1 MTPQRILILMSNTG
15 GGHRASALAL
25 QAAFNVLYPDRFQI
39 DIVDLL
45 VEHTIWPLNKAPE
58 IYAGLATHA
67 PWLWGAAYTTQNT
80 PRLIHSGMALPA
92 RLSRP
97 KVMAALD
104 QYKPDLIISVHPL
117 AQDIVL
123 PALAQRADEAAKA
136 AGGVSIAAKHI
147 PYYTVVTD
155 LASVHPLWLNSEVDA
170 CFVATDDA
178 VQAARAAGIAADSIY
193 QLGLPVRLA
202 FAEPYPPA
210 AELKRRLELDTALP
224 AALLMGGGDG
234 IGPVEEIAAAI
245 DVALFDA
252 RIGRA
257 KGQLVVICG
266 RNAELRTRLEE
277 RTWRIPVRILGFV
290 EDMPGWMHAC
300 DALVTKAGPGT
311 IAEAF
316 ICSLPILLS
325 GFIPGQEEGN
335 VAYVLDHG
343 AGAFEREPERIA
355 AQIARW
361 FTDADAQRKSI
372 ARNAFHLA
380 RPQATFD
387 IARQIVELFD
397 RA

>member
-1 MTPQRILILMSNTG
+1 MAAERILILMSNTG

-25 QAAFNVLYPDRFQI
+25 QAAFDALYPNRFQI
-39 DIVDLL
+39 DIIDLL
-45 VEHTIWPLNKAPE
+45 VEHTIWPLNKAPA

-92 RLSRP
+92 RLSRS

-104 QYKPDLIISVHPL
+104 QYAPNLIVSVHPF
-117 AQDIVL
+117 AQDLVL
-123 PALAQRADEAAKA
+123 PALAQRLEEATEKQQSA
-136 AGGVSIAAKHI
+136 HRI

-178 VQAARAAGIAADSIY
+178 VQAARDAGFAAKDIY

-202 FAEPYPPA
+202 FAQPYAPA
-210 AELKRRLELDTALP
+210 AELKRRLGLDTSLP
-224 AALLMGGGDG
+224 AVLLMGGGDG
-234 IGPVEEIAAAI
+234 IGPVEEIAESM
-245 DVALFDA
+245 DGALFNA
-252 RIGRA
+252 QMGRA
-257 KGQLVVICG
+257 HGQLVVICG

-277 RTWRIPVRILGFV
+277 RAWRIPVRILGFV

-316 ICSLPILLS
+316 ICSLPIILS

-343 AGAFEREPERIA
+343 AGAFEREPDRIA
-355 AQIARW
+355 AQVARW
-361 FTDADAQRKSI
+361 FGEADAQRKSI
-372 ARNAFHLA
+372 ARNAHHLA

-387 IARQIVELFD
+387 IARQIVELYEKG
-397 RA
+397 